1 MITASLAGEVR
12 VRAEGSI
19 KSCAPQISFQEA
31 ATYLRHSLSLLRE
44 HLRKEFKMV
53 YFYIFLAVAA
63 GVALSAQIGINNSL
77 RISLNSS
84 VFAAFFSFAIGTAGL
99 LVYAIATRSTWPSMQ
114 ILLKVPAWAWLGGLL
129 GAYYVITAILVA
141 PKLGAAS
148 LISLIVAAQICTSL
162 LLDHFGL
169 LGFSQHS
176 INIWRIAGALLLI
189 VGAIVIVKN

>member
-1 MITASLAGEVR
+1 
-12 VRAEGSI
+12 
-19 KSCAPQISFQEA
+19 
-31 ATYLRHSLSLLRE
+31 
-44 HLRKEFKMV
+44 MV
-53 YFYIFLAVAA
+53 YFYIFLAIAA

-99 LVYAIATRSTWPSMQ
+99 LAYAIVTRATWPSMQ
-114 ILLKVPAWAWLGGLL
+114 ILLKVPAWAWLGGFL

-162 LLDHFGL
+162 VLDHFGL
-169 LGFSQHS
+169 LGFSQHG
-176 INIWRIAGALLLI
+176 INIWRVAGALLLI
-189 VGAIVIVKN
+189 AGVTVIVKN